1 MSPHAAPQ
9 GPRRLATAHLTS
21 GTGARIVLGGQIC
34 AAAALLLS
42 GSAAFAK
49 PPAAREGLPA
59 PAWSQRMPQPWLR
72 SRGPD
77 LYSREPGT
85 QGTITAT
92 TPNQW
97 GNFGGPGT
105 GGGGGGGP

>member
-9 GPRRLATAHLTS
+9 GPLTS

-49 PPAAREGLPA
+49 PQPAREGRPA
-59 PAWSQRMPQPWLR
+59 PAWSQRMPQPSQR